1 MLKHIFFSFV
11 VDGEKKSLII
21 SSNGIFS
28 ECLKGLVKIIKAM
41 NISIRLS
48 KFMSF
53 VLRHKPENFGLKPDP
68 FGFVN
73 TRDLLLVLQNRYGN
87 VQLPDIERV
96 VKNCPKG
103 RFEIKGEKIRARYA
117 HSIEVQLDT
126 QPSEPLEY
134 LYHGTSPAM
143 KNTVLAEGL
152 KSMQRKYVHL
162 SKNKEEAFQVG
173 RRKSQ
178 SPIVF
183 TIKAKEAF
191 QNGIKFYDMG
201 IVVLTEFVP
210 SEFIELVNG

>member
-1 MLKHIFFSFV
+1 MT
-11 VDGEKKSLII
+11 
-21 SSNGIFS
+21 
-28 ECLKGLVKIIKAM
+28 M
-41 NISIRLS
+41 NRFLGLS

-53 VLRHKPENFGLKPDP
+53 VLRHKPQNFGLKLDP

-73 TRDLLLVLQNRYGN
+73 TGDLLLVLQNRYGN
-87 VQLPDIERV
+87 VQLSDIEKV

-103 RFEIKGEKIRARYA
+103 RFEIKGEKIRARYG

-126 QPSEPLEY
+126 QPSEPPEN

-143 KNTVLAEGL
+143 KNTILAEGL
-152 KSMQRKYVHL
+152 KPMKRRYLHL
-162 SKNKEEAFQVG
+162 SKSKEEAFQVG

-191 QNGIKFYDMG
+191 QNGIKFYDMR
-201 IVVLTEFVP
+201 IVVLSEFVP